1 MQNHETT
8 EAELYRKAVITL
20 ESKVRILENEVA
32 KEQEMKYTAYKRIA
46 ELNSEINALKCE

>member
-46 ELNSEINALKCE
+46 ELNSEINSLKCE